1 MLADTNYES
10 SSCFSSYWVVVVKHS
25 HLGYGDLKSAVSQGN
40 IKLIE
45 LIFNMLIKM

>member
-10 SSCFSSYWVVVVKHS
+10 SSCFSSYWVGVVKRS
-25 HLGYGDLKSAVSQGN
+25 HLGYGDLKSAVSQGC